1 MVLVREGA
9 RPGSV
14 EDITPAGFSVRTV
27 VHEYG
32 GGAFTVKGDN
42 IVFSNYADQRLYK
55 QSIKGG
61 TDPSNHQLMF
71 NCRGLCSCSYLVC
84 LLHTILYFRLLSYPP
99 IRV

>member
-1 MVLVREGA
+1 MTIYSFVCSRVVLVREGA
-9 RPGSV
+9 QPGSV

-32 GGAFTVKGDN
+32 GGAFAVKGDN

-61 TDPSNHQLMF
+61 TYLSNYQL
-71 NCRGLCSCSYLVC
+71 CGC
-84 LLHTILYFRLLSYPP
+84 
-99 IRV
+99 